1 MLSAG
6 FSVADI
12 RNRLGHEDI
21 QSTMVYLHLDL
32 SRKREIQRKFIQ
44 YTQSTLTEDPKID
57 ELVDWEHRQE
67 TLRWLDS
74 L

>member
-1 MLSAG
+1 MLLDGS
-6 FSVADI
+6 SITDI

-32 SRKREIQRKFIQ
+32 SRKRDVHKRFMK
-44 YTQSTLTEDPKID
+44 YTQSLLDCDPKIT
-57 ELVDWEHRQE
+57 EFLDWENKE
-67 TLRWLDS
+67 DILAWLDR